1 MRTRIRMY
9 ATAAGI
15 VAAAT
20 VGPALPASA
29 AVPAP
34 TVGDFNG
41 DGYADLA
48 VGVPDGAVGGKAKA
62 GYVNIVWG
70 GPKGIGTRG
79 SIRISQSTPEVPGTP
94 EAGDRFGASVA
105 LVDLNGDG
113 SAELLVGA
121 PGEDI
126 SGLGKDV
133 GMVLA
138 VGGGKDA
145 PGSGSVVL
153 DGRSPSA
160 AYGLSVAAADLTGD
174 GNKEIVI
181 GGRDKVVAR
190 VAQGEDSMVATV
202 VTAPM
207 GGRAPVLATG
217 DFTGDGKADL
227 AVGYWSK
234 TPFTQSHVRLWAW
247 DAAEQAMVNTWNT
260 DNAGVSALAAGD
272 FDGDGH
278 DDLALGECREIA
290 DENIDDPCGPEE
302 TAKGGG
308 IHVHYGSATP
318 GSFGSRR
325 QTLNQDTVGVAGIA
339 EDGDHFGA
347 SLAVADVDKDGRDDL
362 IAGAPGEAIGAR
374 EGAGAATLLFG
385 GPTGLVDAWGEGHS
399 VGYQQNTPRVPGVA
413 EAGDAFGAAVA
424 TGDYNHDGRADLAV
438 GSPGENAG
446 SGGVWLLPRAG
457 VNGSS
462 AFTPAKLGLPS
473 PSSALAY
480 GRYLNGR

>member
-1 MRTRIRMY
+1 MRTRIRTY
-9 ATAAGI
+9 ATAATI

-20 VGPALPASA
+20 AGLTLPASA
-29 AVPAP
+29 SVPAQ
-34 TVGDFNG
+34 TDGDFNG

-48 VGVPDGAVGGKAKA
+48 VGVPDGTVGGKAKA

-70 GPKGIGTRG
+70 GPKGIGAHG

-94 EAGDRFGASVA
+94 EAGDHFGASVA
-105 LVDLNGDG
+105 LVDLNGG
-113 SAELLVGA
+113 GGAELLVGA

-126 SGLGKDV
+126 TGRGKDV

-138 VGGGKDA
+138 VGGGKSA

-153 DGRSPSA
+153 DGPSASA
-160 AYGLSVAAADLTGD
+160 AYGRSVAAADLTGD

-181 GGRDKVVAR
+181 GGTDKVVAR

-207 GGRAPVLATG
+207 GGHAPVLATG
-217 DFTGDGKADL
+217 DFTGDGTADL
-227 AVGYWSK
+227 AVGYWTK

-247 DAAEQAMVNTWNT
+247 DATEQAMVNTWNT

-302 TAKGGG
+302 LAKGGG
-308 IHVHYGSATP
+308 IHIHYGSATP
-318 GSFGSRR
+318 GSFGFRQ

-347 SLAVADVDKDGRDDL
+347 ALGVADINHDGRDDL
-362 IAGAPGEAIGAR
+362 IAGAPGEAIGTR
-374 EGAGAATLLFG
+374 SGAGAATLLFG
-385 GPTGLVDAWGEGHS
+385 GPTGLVDASGEGHS
-399 VGYQQNTPRVPGVA
+399 VGFQQDTAHVPGVA

-424 TGDYNHDGRADLAV
+424 TGDYDHDGRADLAV
-438 GSPGENAG
+438 GSPGENAA
-446 SGGVWLLPRAG
+446 SGGVWLLPRASA
-457 VNGSS
+457 NGSS

-480 GRYLNGR
+480 GRYLSGQ